1 MMHDMRSRE
10 YQLSPIGQAAKWFF
24 ALITLLP
31 IAIALMIL
39 WNEHAALDELPGWL
53 LGLLFGL
60 GPAIIL
66 AAAMGVR
73 NPKAELGKDGLR
85 IKVSFINKRWTLSE
99 LDCARACLVNLD
111 TRKDLRP
118 KWKLWGAAMPG
129 LSSGLFKLHNG
140 EKSHLYLT
148 DRQKVVYIPTQ
159 SGPVLLSLERP
170 GEFLAALQSLPC

>member
-1 MMHDMRSRE
+1 MNDRHSRE
-10 YQLSPIGQAAKWFF
+10 YELSPIGQGAKWFF
-24 ALITLLP
+24 ALIMLLP
-31 IAIALMIL
+31 IALALMIL
-39 WNEHAALDELPGWL
+39 WNEAAAFSGLPGWA
-53 LGLLFGL
+53 LGLLIGL

-85 IKVSFINKRWTLSE
+85 IRVSFINKRWSLSE
-99 LDCARACLVNLD
+99 LDSERACLVNLD
-111 TRKDLRP
+111 TRKELRP

-129 LSSGLFKLHNG
+129 LSSGLFKLYNG
-140 EKSHLYLT
+140 EKSHLYTT

-170 GEFLAALQSLPC
+170 GDFLAALQNQSC

>member
-1 MMHDMRSRE
+1 MNDKHSRE
-10 YQLSPIGQAAKWFF
+10 YELSPIGQGAKWFF
-24 ALITLLP
+24 ALIMLLP

-39 WNEHAALDELPGWL
+39 WNEAAAFNELPGWIV
-53 LGLLFGL
+53 GLLFGL

-73 NPKAELGKDGLR
+73 NPKAELGKDGLCIR
-85 IKVSFINKRWTLSE
+85 VSFINKRWALAE
-99 LDCARACLVNLD
+99 LDSAGACLVNLD
-111 TRKDLRP
+111 TRKELRP

-129 LSSGLFKLHNG
+129 LSSGLFKLYNG
-140 EKSHLYLT
+140 EKSHLYIT

-170 GEFLAALQSLPC
+170 GDFLAALQNQSC

>member
-1 MMHDMRSRE
+1 MNDVSSRE
-10 YQLSPIGQAAKWFF
+10 YQLSPIGQGAKWFF
-24 ALITLLP
+24 ALIMLLP
-31 IAIALMIL
+31 IAVALMIL
-39 WNEHAALDELPGWL
+39 WNEAAAFSELPGWA
-53 LGLLFGL
+53 LGLLIGL

-85 IKVSFINKRWTLSE
+85 IRVSFINKRWALAE
-99 LDCARACLVNLD
+99 LDSAGACLVNLD

-129 LSSGLFKLHNG
+129 LSSGLFKLYNG
-140 EKSHLYLT
+140 EKSHLYIT

-159 SGPVLLSLERP
+159 TGPVLLSLERP
-170 GEFLAALQSLPC
+170 GDFLAALQNLSC

>member
-1 MMHDMRSRE
+1 MNDRHSRKYE
-10 YQLSPIGQAAKWFF
+10 LSPVGQAAKWFF
-24 ALITLLP
+24 ALIMLLP

-39 WNEHAALDELPGWL
+39 WNEAAAFNELPGWIV
-53 LGLLFGL
+53 GLLFGL

-66 AAAMGVR
+66 AAALGVR

-85 IKVSFINKRWTLSE
+85 IKVSFINKRWALSE
-99 LDCARACLVNLD
+99 LDSKRACLVNLD

-118 KWKLWGAAMPG
+118 KWKLWGAQMPG
-129 LSSGLFKLHNG
+129 LSSGLFKLYNG
-140 EKSHLYLT
+140 EKSHLYIT

-170 GEFLAALQSLPC
+170 GDFLAALQNQSC